1 MSVLAVTVIAVTAPA
16 AALLLLSLHSVTI
29 PATGKT
35 FTRHLPL
42 PPSLLLLALLLMI
55 RLLLM
60 ILLLLLLAAAADPA
74 AGCCVPCSLLELPKP
89 LPSVLLVAQH
99 KGLHTHE
106 KGSRKGRSGEWAD
119 KRKGC
124 VITTTV
130 QLRVC
135 YRAIE
140 RERPGLDPPCFPF
153 LPFSSFQA
161 YDAGSGGCCFRPFE
175 SLPKLSPHIEMC
187 VSKNPPPA
195 CGTHL

>member
-1 MSVLAVTVIAVTAPA
+1 MCVLAVTVIAVTAPA

-130 QLRVC
+130 QFKGVLLGIGKGTTWSGPTMFSLSSFLILSSLRCRFWRLLLPFLRV
-135 YRAIE
+135 
-140 RERPGLDPPCFPF
+140 PP
-153 LPFSSFQA
+153 
-161 YDAGSGGCCFRPFE
+161 
-175 SLPKLSPHIEMC
+175 
-187 VSKNPPPA
+187 
-195 CGTHL
+195 